1 MSRGEF
7 IQILTQA
14 VMDKQITETQ
24 AKELVA
30 LYDEQGT
37 PVSMTAVSLAD
48 LLARQDAED
57 DRIRHLMMVFLLVL
71 LGLGGTITPDAQ
83 TWDAIEQMIR
93 GLPIA
98 RRTALMDT
106 AQDVMG
112 EELGR
117 LTERLGAGLSL
128 DEWMVEADK
137 LVRRQMYLGRM
148 LGAGA
153 LTAGIMEVSREMA
166 RDSRYLARFGGEIM
180 LRQML
185 GKPMSGAWIAARLTT
200 YGGAARS
207 LFYEGYET
215 QGLPDGESGPGWVSE
230 YEAEDDDHTCGRC
243 HDAQGYYLPGD
254 GPMPGREC
262 LGGNKCRCRRVMLYA
277 PDIYQELTAG
287 GQP

>member
-1 MSRGEF
+1 MSRTEF
-7 IQILTQA
+7 VQILTQA
-14 VMDKQITETQ
+14 VMDKQITEAQ

-37 PVSMTAVSLAD
+37 PVTMTAVSLAN
-48 LLARQDAED
+48 LLGRQYGED
-57 DRIRHLMMVFLLVL
+57 DRIRHLMMVFLLIL
-71 LGLGGTITPDAQ
+71 LGMEGTITPDALA
-83 TWDAIEQMIR
+83 WDAVGQMVR

-98 RRTALMDT
+98 QRTALLDT
-106 AQDVMG
+106 AQDVLA

-117 LTERLGAGLSL
+117 LTERLGSGGLSL
-128 DEWMVEADK
+128 DEWMVQADT

-153 LTAGIMEVSREMA
+153 LTAGLMEVSREMA
-166 RDSRYLARFGGEIM
+166 LDSGYLARFGGEIM

-185 GKPMSGAWIAARLTT
+185 GTPMSSAWIAARLTT

-207 LFYEGYET
+207 LFFQGYET
-215 QGLPDGESGPGWVSE
+215 QGLPESGPGWVAE

-243 HDAQGYYLPGD
+243 SSAQGYYLPGE

-277 PDIYQELTAG
+277 PDIYQELIAG
-287 GQP
+287 G